1 MVWKEVLY
9 GIWMS
14 SKVKNIVTD
23 TITKAEYMTALVAAK
38 EGICVERFVIKLGV
52 VQGVLVLW
60 RSIV

>member
-1 MVWKEVLY
+1 MVWKEVPY

>member
-1 MVWKEVLY
+1 MVWKEVPY

-23 TITKAEYMTALVAAK
+23 TITKAEYITALVAAK
-38 EGICVERFVIKLGV
+38 EGICVKRFVIKLGV

>member
-1 MVWKEVLY
+1 MVWKEVPY

-14 SKVKNIVTD
+14 SKVKNIVMD

-38 EGICVERFVIKLGV
+38 EGICVKEFVIKLGV

>member
-1 MVWKEVLY
+1 M
-9 GIWMS
+9 
-14 SKVKNIVTD
+14 TD
-23 TITKAEYMTALVAAK
+23 NTTKAEYMTALVAAE

>member
-1 MVWKEVLY
+1 MVWKEVPY

-14 SKVKNIVTD
+14 SKVKNIVMD
-23 TITKAEYMTALVAAK
+23 TITKAEYMTTLVAAK

>member
-23 TITKAEYMTALVAAK
+23 TITKAEYMTALVVAK